1 MLACLTG
8 LRYVP
13 YQNFPNAILLF
24 RLERNEIADY
34 QFAGSGK
41 EASNTEVTY
50 WNIVDS
56 SYPFILLL
64 FFIGLRCWL

>member
-1 MLACLTG
+1 MLVCLTE

-41 EASNTEVTY
+41 EARNTEVTY